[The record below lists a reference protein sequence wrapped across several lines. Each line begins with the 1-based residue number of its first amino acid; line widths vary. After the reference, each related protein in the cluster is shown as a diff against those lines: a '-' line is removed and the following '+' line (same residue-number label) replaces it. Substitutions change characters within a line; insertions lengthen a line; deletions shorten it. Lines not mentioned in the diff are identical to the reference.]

1 MFKSGRWR
9 NEKNKFK
16 AVFKLQFHA
25 TQLEQVGGD
34 ALMISLVPADVGKP
48 TVRSEKA
55 AIRDGS
61 CYWENPV
68 YEAVK
73 LFQEPKSGKIHEKTY
88 YFVISTGSSK
98 AGLVGEV
105 SIDFASYAES
115 NKPSSVS
122 LPLKNT
128 KCGAI
133 LHVSIQRLPENID
146 QRYPE
151 QSENVKN
158 NLADGSLKTQLRN
171 NNPDMKID
179 SNSTQVSIQRLLEKS
194 DQRYPDQSKHA
205 KIISPDGSLKTQLRN
220 GDADMNIDSNFTEV
234 SIQCLPENIGERDAK
249 QSENAKIN
257 SADRSLKT
265 QLRNCDADV
274 NNNSSN
280 STEDGPS
287 TNKIP
292 HVAGLNGNRR
302 ASSGSD
308 LTMTSSE
315 SSSGL
320 NTPIQFLC
328 PGEVISEDK
337 SQQALESM
345 IEKLRTELTGLSRV
359 AEVSELE
366 LQSLRKQIAKER
378 KRGQD
383 LSREVVILKE
393 ERDAFKEKCE
403 KHMDEARVENK
414 LKLQGGNS
422 FALVEELRE
431 ELNYEKDLNA
441 NLRLQLQKMQE
452 SNTELIL
459 ALRDLDIMV
468 EQKDKELC
476 NLSNLFERF
485 QENMSQ
491 LKMGDDEERKTLEE
505 LAMESGSTKEPHL
518 PDEKSMEVYG
528 ELQRCKDD
536 LEMQME
542 QLSLDYE
549 ILKQEN
555 NELSY
560 KLEQSRVQEQLK
572 MQYECS
578 SPYDIVNELESHIEN
593 LESELE
599 KRSNECLESLATVT
613 KLERQIKDLV
623 EEMEK
628 QGQGF
633 EADLE
638 ILIGAKVEQE
648 QRAIRADAALKK
660 MQWQNLSRAERLQ
673 DELRNVL
680 MEVAFS
686 LEENEKMTTK
696 AETEASEL
704 RLQISYLEELVSKAN
719 EEIQSVSDRYEA
731 KLNDM
736 ASEIDH
742 GKKHGE
748 ETQRV
753 LSQDIQ
759 MLKAEIGRLETE
771 NNTLYDEVQRMES
784 LKDELEQMKTSMEE
798 KQTMLRRGNMERTD
812 MESMIHLLRKDAE
825 VFTEELNL
833 LRGFKNENELV
844 IERLKT
850 ENNAL
855 YDEVQWIKSFKD
867 ELEQMKTS
875 MEEKETMLR
884 RGNMD
889 RNDLKST
896 IDILR
901 KDAETLTEELNLLR
915 GLKEEKELV
924 IGRLETEKSSLYDEV
939 QRMESLKDELEQM
952 KTSME
957 EKETMLRRGSM
968 GRNDLESM
976 IDSLRKDAEMLT
988 EELNLLRGL
997 KDEKELVIGRLE
1009 TENNALYD
1017 EVQRIES
1024 LKDELEQ
1031 MKTSMEEKE
1040 TMLRRGSMERNDLES
1055 MINSLR
1061 KDAEMLTEEQNLL
1074 RGLKDENEFVI
1085 GNLQLEL
1092 DALKSKY
1099 TDSNRCLFKDDFEE
1113 EELRNQACEVNGDL
1127 NNEGA
1132 FSNLEKQLIRDNETY
1147 CMVVKDPEGIALNG
1161 SVPKAVKNWSVMPMI
1176 RSCSEVSLVKEVEA
1190 SIFSTLHEGHLEELL
1205 REMELL
1211 REKNT
1216 SMEGEL
1222 KQMQERYS
1230 DISLKFA
1237 EVEGERQRLQ
1247 MMVNRKNRKKS

>member
-122 LPLKNT
+122 LPLKNS

-151 QSENVKN
+151 QSENAKN

-171 NNPDMKID
+171 EDADMKID
-179 SNSTQVSIQRLLEKS
+179 SNSTKVSIQRLPEKN
-194 DQRYPDQSKHA
+194 DQRYDQSNHA
-205 KIISPDGSLKTQLRN
+205 KINSADGSLKTQLRN
-220 GDADMNIDSNFTEV
+220 GDADMNIDSNSTEV
-234 SIQCLPENIGERDAK
+234 SIQRLPENIGERDAK

-265 QLRNCDADV
+265 QLRNGDADV
-274 NNNSSN
+274 NNSSSN

-292 HVAGLNGNRR
+292 HIAGLNGNRR

-315 SSSGL
+315 SSSSL

-345 IEKLRTELTGLSRV
+345 IEKLRTELTALSRV

-393 ERDAFKEKCE
+393 ERDVFKEKCE
-403 KHMDEARVENK
+403 KRMDEARVENK

-452 SNTELIL
+452 SNAELIL

-491 LKMGDDEERKTLEE
+491 LKMGDDEEKKSLEE
-505 LAMESGSTKEPHL
+505 LVMESGSAKEPHL

-549 ILKQEN
+549 ILKQQN

-599 KRSNECLESLATVT
+599 KWRSKV
-613 KLERQIKDLV
+613 KDL
-623 EEMEK
+623 K
-628 QGQGF
+628 
-633 EADLE
+633 
-638 ILIGAKVEQE
+638 LIWRFLSVP
-648 QRAIRADAALKK
+648 R
-660 MQWQNLSRAERLQ
+660 LSRSKER
-673 DELRNVL
+673 
-680 MEVAFS
+680 
-686 LEENEKMTTK
+686 
-696 AETEASEL
+696 
-704 RLQISYLEELVSKAN
+704 
-719 EEIQSVSDRYEA
+719 
-731 KLNDM
+731 
-736 ASEIDH
+736 
-742 GKKHGE
+742 
-748 ETQRV
+748 
-753 LSQDIQ
+753 
-759 MLKAEIGRLETE
+759 
-771 NNTLYDEVQRMES
+771 
-784 LKDELEQMKTSMEE
+784 
-798 KQTMLRRGNMERTD
+798 
-812 MESMIHLLRKDAE
+812 
-825 VFTEELNL
+825 
-833 LRGFKNENELV
+833 
-844 IERLKT
+844 
-850 ENNAL
+850 
-855 YDEVQWIKSFKD
+855 
-867 ELEQMKTS
+867 
-875 MEEKETMLR
+875 
-884 RGNMD
+884 
-889 RNDLKST
+889 
-896 IDILR
+896 
-901 KDAETLTEELNLLR
+901 
-915 GLKEEKELV
+915 
-924 IGRLETEKSSLYDEV
+924 
-939 QRMESLKDELEQM
+939 
-952 KTSME
+952 
-957 EKETMLRRGSM
+957 
-968 GRNDLESM
+968 
-976 IDSLRKDAEMLT
+976 
-988 EELNLLRGL
+988 
-997 KDEKELVIGRLE
+997 
-1009 TENNALYD
+1009 
-1017 EVQRIES
+1017 
-1024 LKDELEQ
+1024 
-1031 MKTSMEEKE
+1031 
-1040 TMLRRGSMERNDLES
+1040 
-1055 MINSLR
+1055 
-1061 KDAEMLTEEQNLL
+1061 
-1074 RGLKDENEFVI
+1074 
-1085 GNLQLEL
+1085 
-1092 DALKSKY
+1092 
-1099 TDSNRCLFKDDFEE
+1099 
-1113 EELRNQACEVNGDL
+1113 
-1127 NNEGA
+1127 
-1132 FSNLEKQLIRDNETY
+1132 
-1147 CMVVKDPEGIALNG
+1147 
-1161 SVPKAVKNWSVMPMI
+1161 
-1176 RSCSEVSLVKEVEA
+1176 
-1190 SIFSTLHEGHLEELL
+1190 
-1205 REMELL
+1205 
-1211 REKNT
+1211 
-1216 SMEGEL
+1216 
-1222 KQMQERYS
+1222 
-1230 DISLKFA
+1230 
-1237 EVEGERQRLQ
+1237 
-1247 MMVNRKNRKKS
+1247 

>member
-1 MFKSGRWR
+1 
-9 NEKNKFK
+9 
-16 AVFKLQFHA
+16 
-25 TQLEQVGGD
+25 
-34 ALMISLVPADVGKP
+34 MISLVPADVGKP

-73 LFQEPKSGKIHEKTY
+73 LFQEPKSGRFTRKHT
-88 YFVISTGSSK
+88 IS
-98 AGLVGEV
+98 
-105 SIDFASYAES
+105 SYQ
-115 NKPSSVS
+115 
-122 LPLKNT
+122 L
-128 KCGAI
+128 
-133 LHVSIQRLPENID
+133 
-146 QRYPE
+146 YPE
-151 QSENVKN
+151 QSENAKN

-171 NNPDMKID
+171 EDADMKID
-179 SNSTQVSIQRLLEKS
+179 SNSTKVSIQRLPEKN
-194 DQRYPDQSKHA
+194 DQRYDQSKHA
-205 KIISPDGSLKTQLRN
+205 KINSADGSLKTQLRN
-220 GDADMNIDSNFTEV
+220 GDADMNIDSNSTEV
-234 SIQCLPENIGERDAK
+234 SIQRLPENIGERDAK

-265 QLRNCDADV
+265 QLRNGDADV
-274 NNNSSN
+274 NNSSSN
-280 STEDGPS
+280 STEVSYRWAFDEQDS
-287 TNKIP
+287 TYCWVEWEP
-292 HVAGLNGNRR
+292 R

-315 SSSGL
+315 SSSSL

-345 IEKLRTELTGLSRV
+345 IEKLRTELTALSRV

-393 ERDAFKEKCE
+393 ERDVFKEKCE
-403 KHMDEARVENK
+403 KRMDEARVENK

-452 SNTELIL
+452 SNAELIL

-491 LKMGDDEERKTLEE
+491 LKMGDDEEKKSLEE
-505 LAMESGSTKEPHL
+505 LVMESGSAKEPHL

-549 ILKQEN
+549 ILKQQN

-599 KRSNECLESLATVT
+599 KRSNECSESLATVT
-613 KLERQIKDLV
+613 KLERQIKDLE

-638 ILIGAKVEQE
+638 ILI
-648 QRAIRADAALKK
+648 
-660 MQWQNLSRAERLQ
+660 RLQ

-680 MEVAFS
+680 VEVAFT

-704 RLQISYLEELVSKAN
+704 RLQISYLGELVSKAN
-719 EEIQSVSDRYEA
+719 EEIQSVSDRYEEQ
-731 KLNDM
+731 LNDM
-736 ASEIDH
+736 ASEIEH

-753 LSQDIQ
+753 LSQEIQ

-798 KQTMLRRGNMERTD
+798 REMMLRRGNMERTD
-812 MESMIHLLRKDAE
+812 MESIIHLLRKDAE
-825 VFTEELNL
+825 V
-833 LRGFKNENELV
+833 
-844 IERLKT
+844 
-850 ENNAL
+850 
-855 YDEVQWIKSFKD
+855 
-867 ELEQMKTS
+867 
-875 MEEKETMLR
+875 
-884 RGNMD
+884 
-889 RNDLKST
+889 
-896 IDILR
+896 
-901 KDAETLTEELNLLR
+901 LTEELNLLR
-915 GLKEEKELV
+915 GCKNEKELV
-924 IGRLETEKSSLYDEV
+924 IGRLEIEKIPF
-939 QRMESLKDELEQM
+939 MM
-952 KTSME
+952 K
-957 EKETMLRRGSM
+957 
-968 GRNDLESM
+968 
-976 IDSLRKDAEMLT
+976 
-988 EELNLLRGL
+988 
-997 KDEKELVIGRLE
+997 
-1009 TENNALYD
+1009 
-1017 EVQRIES
+1017 
-1024 LKDELEQ
+1024 
-1031 MKTSMEEKE
+1031 
-1040 TMLRRGSMERNDLES
+1040 
-1055 MINSLR
+1055 
-1061 KDAEMLTEEQNLL
+1061 
-1074 RGLKDENEFVI
+1074 
-1085 GNLQLEL
+1085 
-1092 DALKSKY
+1092 
-1099 TDSNRCLFKDDFEE
+1099 C
-1113 EELRNQACEVNGDL
+1113 NG
-1127 NNEGA
+1127 
-1132 FSNLEKQLIRDNETY
+1132 
-1147 CMVVKDPEGIALNG
+1147 
-1161 SVPKAVKNWSVMPMI
+1161 
-1176 RSCSEVSLVKEVEA
+1176 
-1190 SIFSTLHEGHLEELL
+1190 
-1205 REMELL
+1205 
-1211 REKNT
+1211 
-1216 SMEGEL
+1216 
-1222 KQMQERYS
+1222 
-1230 DISLKFA
+1230 
-1237 EVEGERQRLQ
+1237 
-1247 MMVNRKNRKKS
+1247 